1 MMNSIYVTER
11 DSDTLHEGFH
21 DFWRLPQFSFIAG
34 KLTWHQQ
41 QNRTILAQAVL
52 EKKNETKMK
61 FFLKQRQLNKKN
73 TTAGCYQT

>member
-21 DFWRLPQFSFIAG
+21 DFWRLPQFIFIAG

-52 EKKNETKMK
+52 EKKKWDEDEILFETK
-61 FFLKQRQLNKKN
+61 
-73 TTAGCYQT
+73 TTK